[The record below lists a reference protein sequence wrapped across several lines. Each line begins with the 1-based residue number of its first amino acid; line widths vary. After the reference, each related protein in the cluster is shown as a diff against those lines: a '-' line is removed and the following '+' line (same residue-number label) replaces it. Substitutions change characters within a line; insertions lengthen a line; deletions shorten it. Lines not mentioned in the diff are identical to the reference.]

1 MGVPGNGTKFSEVP
15 WEFVGPGYGSKK
27 ILVPWEL
34 PRSIYGYNSILV
46 IIPGHP
52 LILIPPTDTAKYLSV

>member
-15 WEFVGPGYGSKK
+15 WEFVGPGYGTKK

-34 PRSIYGYNSILV
+34 PRSKASININYEGSYLV
-46 IIPGHP
+46 
-52 LILIPPTDTAKYLSV
+52 V

>member
-15 WEFVGPGYGSKK
+15 WEFVGPGYGTKK

-34 PRSIYGYNSILV
+34 ARPTANYTIL
-46 IIPGHP
+46 
-52 LILIPPTDTAKYLSV
+52 